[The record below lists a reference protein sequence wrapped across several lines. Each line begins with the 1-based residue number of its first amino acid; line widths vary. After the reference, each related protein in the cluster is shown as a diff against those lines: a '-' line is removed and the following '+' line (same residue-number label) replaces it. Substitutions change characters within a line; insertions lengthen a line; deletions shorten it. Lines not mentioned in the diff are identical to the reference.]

1 MTYTLRVR
9 NLIHVGKIYF
19 TVLFGS
25 LNPSA
30 RWAPFLFKHVRQLT
44 QQPSARPPCARA
56 LTNQGG
62 CHHKCAHFL
71 SEPEP
76 SLYVPRG
83 QGRHAKSLGSGT
95 PCPWMQR
102 QSESEI

>member
-30 RWAPFLFKHVRQLT
+30 RWAAFLFKQVRQLT
-44 QQPSARPPCARA
+44 QQPSVRPPCAA
-56 LTNQGG
+56 TIPWTQIACGG
-62 CHHKCAHFL
+62 
-71 SEPEP
+71 P
-76 SLYVPRG
+76 SVHYQKRG
-83 QGRHAKSLGSGT
+83 L
-95 PCPWMQR
+95 
-102 QSESEI
+102 